1 MKCVIIEREL
11 LFFLES
17 NIMKIAFLGAAGEV
31 TGSRYLLEKD
41 DTKLLVDCG
50 LFQGGKKLRK
60 RNWDPFPIDPHKI
73 DAIVIT
79 HAHIDHIGYIP
90 LLIKNGFKGKIYCS
104 KATYALCAIL
114 LLDSGAIQE
123 EDAKKYNKEGSSDHS
138 PALPLYTVADAEN
151 SLKYFQ
157 TVGYDEVFTVG
168 GSLNITLICSGHI
181 LGASFVV
188 VSDDTETVT
197 FSGDL
202 GRPDLPIMKSP
213 PHIKETDYL
222 ILESTYGNR
231 LHKDADPMKVLGDIV
246 SKTVAQGGIVIIP
259 AFAVGR
265 TQMILY
271 YLYQLKEKKVIP
283 DIPIYLDS
291 PMAISVT
298 DLFCQFSNEHKLS
311 SSLCA
316 KVFDDVIYTR
326 NVKESKKL
334 DRLKRPAVIISG
346 SGMADGGR
354 VADHFKQ
361 YIPHAQNTVIFVGY
375 QAKETR
381 GRALIEGA
389 KDIKIRGKSY
399 PVHAAIKKI
408 NSLSAHADYDEILEW
423 LSYFEKK
430 PKKVFL
436 THGEIESALALQKK
450 IEERFG
456 WSVVI
461 PKYLDSFDLD

>member
-1 MKCVIIEREL
+1 
-11 LFFLES
+11 
-17 NIMKIAFLGAAGEV
+17 MKITFLGATQIV
-31 TGSRYLLEKD
+31 TGSKYLLEKD
-41 DTKLLVDCG
+41 DAKLLVDCG
-50 LFQGGKKLRK
+50 LFQGDRKLRQ
-60 RNWDPFPIDPHKI
+60 RNWDPFPIDPERV
-73 DAIVIT
+73 DAIVLT

-104 KATYALCAIL
+104 KATYELCRIL
-114 LLDSGAIQE
+114 LLDSGSIQE
-123 EDAKKYNKEGSSDHS
+123 EDAKKYNKEGSSSHS
-138 PALPLYTVADAEN
+138 PALPLYTIADAEH

-157 TVGYDEVFTVG
+157 TVEYDERFTVG
-168 GSLNITLICSGHI
+168 GAFTITLICSGHI

-188 VSDDTETVT
+188 VSDDAQTVT

-202 GRPDLPIMKSP
+202 GRSDQPIMKSP
-213 PHIKETDYL
+213 PYIKETDYL
-222 ILESTYGNR
+222 VLESTYGDR
-231 LHKDADPMKVLGDIV
+231 LHKDADPMKVLGEIV
-246 SKTVAQGGIVIIP
+246 SKTAARGGVVIIP

-298 DLFCQFSNEHKLS
+298 GLFCRFSDEHKLPA
-311 SSLCA
+311 SLCA
-316 KVFDDVIYTR
+316 NVFDDVTYTR
-326 NVKESKKL
+326 TVQESKKL
-334 DRLKRPAVIISG
+334 NRLAGPAIIISG

-375 QAKETR
+375 QAKGTP
-381 GRALIEGA
+381 GRALVEGA

-399 PVHAAIKKI
+399 PVHASIKKI

-423 LSYFEKK
+423 LSHFEKK
-430 PKKVFL
+430 PKEVFL
-436 THGEIESALALQKK
+436 THGEIESAQALKKK

>member
-1 MKCVIIEREL
+1 
-11 LFFLES
+11 
-17 NIMKIAFLGAAGEV
+17 MKITFLGATQIV
-31 TGSRYLLEKD
+31 TGSKYLLEKD
-41 DTKLLVDCG
+41 DAKLLVDCG
-50 LFQGGKKLRK
+50 LFQGDRKLRQ
-60 RNWDPFPIDPHKI
+60 RNWDPFPIDPERV
-73 DAIVIT
+73 DAIVLT

-104 KATYALCAIL
+104 KATYELCRIL
-114 LLDSGAIQE
+114 LLDSGSIQE
-123 EDAKKYNKEGSSDHS
+123 EDAKKYNKEGSSSHS
-138 PALPLYTVADAEN
+138 PALPLYTIADAEH

-157 TVGYDEVFTVG
+157 TVEYDERFTVG
-168 GSLNITLICSGHI
+168 GAFTITLICSGHI

-188 VSDDTETVT
+188 VSDDAQTVT

-202 GRPDLPIMKSP
+202 GRSDQPIMKSP
-213 PHIKETDYL
+213 PYIKETDYL
-222 ILESTYGNR
+222 VLESTYGDR
-231 LHKDADPMKVLGDIV
+231 LHKDADPMKVLGEIV
-246 SKTVAQGGIVIIP
+246 SKTAARGGVVIIP

-271 YLYQLKEKKVIP
+271 YLYQLKEKRVIP

-298 DLFCQFSNEHKLS
+298 GLFCRFSDEHKLP

-316 KVFDDVIYTR
+316 NVFDDVTYTR
-326 NVKESKKL
+326 TVQESKKL
-334 DRLKRPAVIISG
+334 NRLAGPAIIISG

-375 QAKETR
+375 QAKGTP
-381 GRALIEGA
+381 GRALVEGA

-399 PVHAAIKKI
+399 PVHASIKKI

-423 LSYFEKK
+423 LSHFEKK
-430 PKKVFL
+430 PKEVFL
-436 THGEIESALALQKK
+436 THGEIESAQALKKK